1 MPKGI
6 KLIRAIREGG
16 RSFVRSGWLSVSAI
30 LTIALALF
38 VIGLAGVE
46 AIATHSILKNLEEKL
61 DITVSFEAETS
72 EERILAIKS
81 ELEKYKEVRSVSY
94 TSRES
99 ALEKFRA
106 QSETAG
112 NRDVIE
118 QALEEIG
125 ENPLFASLS
134 IKARTP
140 DDYRVINDA
149 IEQSSFKEDIFRL
162 NYRENES
169 VINRLTAI
177 NREVVKQGSILGI
190 IFLLIAFLVTF
201 NTIRLTMFSRR
212 EDFEI
217 MRLVGASNLSVR
229 TPSVIEGILYGSIAA
244 FLSMA
249 FLFAYISFQR
259 VNPFTRGMIEG
270 TNLMGSFTANFLSI
284 FLILFVLGVSI
295 GSLSGFLAVRR
306 YMKI

>member
-1 MPKGI
+1 M
-6 KLIRAIREGG
+6 
-16 RSFVRSGWLSVSAI
+16 RSGWLSVSAI

-46 AIATHSILKNLEEKL
+46 ALATRSILKNLEEKM
-61 DITVSFEAETS
+61 DITVSFDADVS
-72 EERILAIKS
+72 EERILAIQS
-81 ELEKYKEVRSVSY
+81 ELKKYREIRDISY
-94 TSRES
+94 TSRET

-106 QSETAG
+106 QSEAAG
-112 NRDVIE
+112 NKDVIE

-125 ENPLFASLS
+125 ENPLYASLS

-140 DDYRVINDA
+140 EEYRVINDA
-149 IEQSSFKEDIFRL
+149 IEQSSFRNDIFRL

-169 VINRLTAI
+169 IINQLTAI
-177 NREVVKQGSILGI
+177 NREVIRQGAILGV

-217 MRLVGASNLSVR
+217 MRLVGASNLYVR
-229 TPSVIEGILYGSIAA
+229 TPSVVEGILYGSIASLVSVV
-244 FLSMA
+244 FLY
-249 FLFAYISFQR
+249 AYISFQR
-259 VNPFTRGMIEG
+259 FNPFTRSMIEG
-270 TNLMGSFTANFLSI
+270 TGLMGSFTANLFWI
-284 FLILFVLGVSI
+284 FLILFTLGIFI

>member
-46 AIATHSILKNLEEKL
+46 ALATRSILKNLEEKM
-61 DITVSFEAETS
+61 DITVSFDADVS
-72 EERILAIKS
+72 EERILAIQS
-81 ELEKYKEVRSVSY
+81 ELKKYREIRDIAY
-94 TSRES
+94 TSREA
-99 ALEKFRA
+99 ALEKFRK
-106 QSETAG
+106 QSEAAG
-112 NRDVIE
+112 NKDVIE

-125 ENPLFASLS
+125 ENPLYASLS

-140 DDYRVINDA
+140 EEYRVINDA
-149 IEQSSFKEDIFRL
+149 IEQSSFKNDIFRL

-169 VINRLTAI
+169 IINQLTAI
-177 NREVVKQGSILGI
+177 NREVIRQGTVLGV

-229 TPSVIEGILYGSIAA
+229 TPSVVEGILYGSIASLASVA
-244 FLSMA
+244 FLY
-249 FLFAYISFQR
+249 AYISFQR
-259 VNPFTRGMIEG
+259 FNPFTRNMIEG
-270 TNLMGSFTANFLSI
+270 TGLMGSFTDNLLSL
-284 FLILFVLGVSI
+284 FLILLALGVFI

>member
-1 MPKGI
+1 M
-6 KLIRAIREGG
+6 
-16 RSFVRSGWLSVSAI
+16 RSGWLSVSAI

-38 VIGLAGVE
+38 VIGLSSVE
-46 AIATHSILKNLEEKL
+46 AIATHSILKNLEAKM
-61 DITVSFEAETS
+61 DITVSFEAEVS

-81 ELEKYKEVRSVSY
+81 ELEKYKEIRGVSY
-94 TSRES
+94 TSRET

-106 QSETAG
+106 QSEVAG
-112 NRDVIE
+112 NKDVIE

-140 DDYRVINDA
+140 DDYRMINDA
-149 IEQSSFKEDIFRL
+149 IEQSSFKDDVFRL

-169 VINRLTAI
+169 ILNQLTAI
-177 NREVVKQGSILGI
+177 NKEVMKQGTILGI

-212 EDFEI
+212 DDFEI
-217 MRLVGASNLSVR
+217 MRLVGASNLYVR
-229 TPSVIEGILYGSIAA
+229 TPSVVEGILYGSIASLVSMV
-244 FLSMA
+244 FLY
-249 FLFAYISFQR
+249 AYISFQR
-259 VNPFTRGMIEG
+259 LNPFTRNMIEG
-270 TNLMGSFTANFLSI
+270 TGLMGSFTENLLSI
-284 FLILFVLGVSI
+284 FLSLFILGIFI